1 MIRIGITLG
10 DPAGIGPEIVA
21 KALACD
27 RLREAATMV
36 AMGPA
41 AVLAKY
47 FPSGLPSG
55 AETVD
60 AGEIDLAR
68 LRPGVIQRECGAA
81 ALAAVRAGVA
91 FCRRGELDALVTG
104 PLHKQAA
111 KLAGM
116 REPGHTELIAALC
129 GVPEEE
135 VRMLLAG
142 ERLRVIHVSTHL
154 ALREALG
161 KVTAP
166 RVLRTIE
173 LGAAAV
179 ASLGFPR
186 PRIAVAG
193 LNPHA
198 GEQGLFGDED
208 TREIAPAVQ
217 QARAQGFD
225 VSGPL
230 APDTV
235 FLRALQGEFDLVA
248 AMYHDQGHIPMKVAE
263 FDNAV
268 NVTVGLP
275 IVRTSVD
282 HGTAF
287 DIAGRGVARADNMV
301 RAIEMAIALLRP
313 RNGREEKRNI
323 PE

>member
-10 DPAGIGPEIVA
+10 DPAGIGPEVAA
-21 KALACD
+21 KALGCA
-27 RLREAATMV
+27 RLREAAQREV
-36 AMGPA
+36 QLVPIGPA
-41 AVLAKY
+41 AVLAEY
-47 FPSGLPSG
+47 FPGL
-55 AETVD
+55 ETVA
-60 AGEIDLAR
+60 AGEVDLSR
-68 LRPGVIQRECGAA
+68 MRPGVVQRECGAA

-91 FCRRGELDALVTG
+91 LCLEGKLQALVTG
-104 PLHKQAA
+104 PLHKKAA
-111 KLAGM
+111 QLAGM

-129 GVPEEE
+129 GVPEDE

-142 ERLRVIHVSTHL
+142 ERLRIIHLSTHL

-161 KVTAP
+161 RVTTA
-166 RVLRTIE
+166 RVLRTLE
-173 LGAAAV
+173 LGAAA
-179 ASLGFPR
+179 AARLGLAR

-208 TREIAPAVQ
+208 ARQIAPAVE
-217 QARAQGFD
+217 QARTRGWD
-225 VSGPL
+225 VTGPL
-230 APDTV
+230 PPDTV
-235 FLRALQGEFDLVA
+235 FLRALQGEFDLVV
-248 AMYHDQGHIPMKVAE
+248 AMYHDQGHIPMKIAE

-287 DIAGRGVARADNMV
+287 DIAGRGIAREENMV
-301 RAIEMAIALLRP
+301 RAIELAIALAQSAP
-313 RNGREEKRNI
+313 
-323 PE
+323 